1 MPESATLLV
10 VGGSLLGAV
19 GVNVY
24 LLPEHHLVSALYT
37 IPVLIAALRGAPR
50 AVVVTGTL
58 AVVLYLVS
66 AYHEH
71 SPPAVWPFGVIA
83 LLVVSAL
90 AVLLAAQT
98 NKTSQRAQDAEDQQH
113 ETVHRAQEAAAA
125 HQRLQQFMGMASHD
139 LRNPLA
145 TALGYAHLLRQYIDT
160 ALRPRSRSVLETEQ
174 QALGALNGIEG
185 AVQRMRRLTDDFS
198 DASRIG
204 ADHFDVQSA
213 PTDVVAVIRHIVDQ
227 HQLAAAGHRLVID
240 APERLEGM
248 WDRERLSQIFVNLIS
263 NAIAYSPPGGEVRV
277 TVQRLADEAVVSVS
291 DEGVGM
297 TPDEVQRLFQPYS
310 RLEHVQAVTGTGL
323 GLYISKGIAEAHGGR
338 TWVTSV
344 EGKGSIFSVALP
356 LAR

>member
-1 MPESATLLV
+1 MLSI
-10 VGGSLLGAV
+10 GGSLLAAAAVNLYLVPERHLESALFTIPMLIAARRMSPGAV
-19 GVNVY
+19 GV
-24 LLPEHHLVSALYT
+24 T
-37 IPVLIAALRGAPR
+37 GA
-50 AVVVTGTL
+50 L
-58 AVVLYLVS
+58 AVGLYLVS
-66 AYHEH
+66 AASEH
-71 SPPAVWPFGVIA
+71 SPPAVWPFGAVA
-83 LLVVSAL
+83 LLVVSSL

-98 NKTSQRAQDAEDQQH
+98 NQTSQRAQDAEDQQH

-139 LRNPLA
+139 LRNPLT
-145 TALGYAHLLRQYIDT
+145 TALGYAHLLRQYIDG
-160 ALRPRSRSVLETEQ
+160 ARRPRDRSILKTEQ
-174 QALGALNGIEG
+174 QALEALSGIEG

-204 ADHFDVQSA
+204 AGHFDVQSA
-213 PTDVVAVIRHIVDQ
+213 PTDVVAVVRHIVEQ
-227 HQLAAAGHRLVID
+227 HQLAAAGHRLVII

-263 NAIAYSPPGGEVRV
+263 NAIAYSPQGGEVRI

-291 DEGVGM
+291 DQGVGM
-297 TPDEVQRLFQPYS
+297 TPVEVQRLFEPYS
-310 RLEHVQAVTGTGL
+310 RLEHVQTVTGTGL
-323 GLYISKGIAEAHGGR
+323 GLFISKGIAEAHGGR